1 MIRKQTNLN
10 SCRHRCG
17 RAVLPPGYRR
27 RLRIY
32 SRGLHRGT
40 TRHSNGRKVVKI
52 YSRFCTGVSRRWYKQ
67 ICSIVV
73 LFQHKF
79 STRLNRP
86 KKDRQINEG
95 NKNNPRAAHGEVD
108 FLRDPHQ
115 FSDINKTSYA
125 VGKTKT
131 NI

>member
-95 NKNNPRAAHGEVD
+95 NKNNPRTAHGEVD

-115 FSDINKTSYA
+115 YSSINKTSYA